1 MHELLRL
8 AFEHQ
13 DEVVEYR
20 RYLHRHPEV
29 AFEETATSG
38 YIKEELTRA
47 GISWKPV
54 GDNAILAEINGEK
67 PSDSPRTLV
76 IRADMD
82 ALPIQE
88 DTGLPFSSEV
98 EGKMHACGHDLHMAM
113 LLTAGKLLSKL
124 RSEFSGKLL
133 LAFQP
138 AEEMVCGA
146 HDMIEADPFM
156 DSVDYV
162 VGTHIMT
169 DLPTGTIGLRKGGL
183 FFGGERFQI
192 YIDGKEGHGAKPHTA
207 VDALLAGS
215 ALVNN
220 AQVLLSRETDAF
232 DSAVCTICTFQAG
245 SACNVIAGSA
255 YLNGTTRFLSDERR
269 DALKRSLD
277 RVTEM
282 TSAAFGCTGRVDWDH
297 YVPAVENDA
306 DMDEFMK
313 KCLGG
318 LLGSEALREAPQYTV
333 SDDFSWFQKKAKGY
347 YMILGCGNGDEAHA
361 SNHTP
366 QFIPDEGC
374 LPIGVASYLKIALDL
389 LN

>member
-29 AFEETATSG
+29 AFEEKETSA
-38 YIKEELTRA
+38 YLRQQLTEA
-47 GISWKPV
+47 GIAWKPV
-54 GDNAILAEINGEK
+54 GDAILAEINGEK
-67 PSDSPRTLV
+67 PSSDPKTLV
-76 IRADMD
+76 LRADMD
-82 ALPIQE
+82 ALPIKE
-88 DTGLPFSSEV
+88 ETGLPYCSEV

-113 LLTAGKLLSKL
+113 LLTAGKLLNGLKT
-124 RSEFSGKLL
+124 EFSGKLL

-156 DSVDYV
+156 DSADYV
-162 VGTHIMT
+162 IGTHVMT

-192 YIDGKEGHGAKPHTA
+192 YIDGKEGHGARPHTA
-207 VDALLAGS
+207 TDALLAGN
-215 ALVNN
+215 ALVMN
-220 AQVLLSRETDAF
+220 AQSLLARETDAF

-255 YLNGTTRFLSDERR
+255 YLNGTTRFLNEPRR
-269 DALKRSLD
+269 NALKTSLD
-277 RVTEM
+277 RITEM
-282 TSAAFGCTGRVDWDH
+282 TAQAFGCTGRVDWDH

-306 DMDEFMK
+306 EMDELVRK
-313 KCLGG
+313 SLGG
-318 LLGSEALREAPQYTV
+318 LLGGEALREAPQYTV
-333 SDDFSWFQKKAKGY
+333 SDDFSWFQMKTKGY
-347 YMILGCGNGDEAHA
+347 YMVLGCGNGDEAHA
-361 SNHTP
+361 SPHTP

-374 LPIGVASYLKIALDL
+374 LPIGVASYLKLALDL